1 MEQENLQNQ
10 PEEVTPVKSS
20 LTRTGEVGNLSETN
34 LFNGVK
40 KPIYIFLLVS
50 VVLIVGYYLY
60 MSFYKTNIPVIDDS
74 SKNILD
80 NSQATT
86 TSENNA
92 TDKKI
97 GEVNL
102 EEGKSYEYVGADKE
116 LIKNTP
122 VPDLNRKIPSGA
134 MEDVKKNITFL
145 SNELKIN
152 SGNFDSWIGLGSYR
166 KTAGDYEGA
175 KLAWEYAS
183 ILRPRFSLS
192 FLNLGNL
199 FGYYLKDSKKAETN
213 FLKAIEVEPTH
224 TYSYISTANFYTEI
238 LNDKNKAI
246 SILEEGIKNNPN
258 NPDLK
263 LVLTEFKQK

>member
-1 MEQENLQNQ
+1 MEQENLQN
-10 PEEVTPVKSS
+10 P
-20 LTRTGEVGNLSETN
+20 LGNIPNEINSFDKLKT
-34 LFNGVK
+34 K
-40 KPIYIFLLVS
+40 KPIYIFLLILG
-50 VVLIVGYYLY
+50 VLIVGYYLY
-60 MSFYKTNIPVIDDS
+60 NSSYETNIPVVDDS

-80 NSQATT
+80 NNQATT
-86 TSENNA
+86 TSKND
-92 TDKKI
+92 TVDQKI
-97 GEVNL
+97 GEVKL

-122 VPDLNRKIPSGA
+122 VPDLNRKIPSGTT
-134 MEDVKKNITFL
+134 EDVKKNIISL

-199 FGYYLKDSKKAETN
+199 FGYYLKDLKKAESN
-213 FLKAIEVEPTH
+213 FLKAIEVEPAQ
-224 TYSYISTANFYTEI
+224 TYSYVATANFYIEV

-246 SILEEGIKNNPN
+246 AIIEKGIVNNPKAEE
-258 NPDLK
+258 LK
-263 LVLTEFKQK
+263 TILSEIQ